1 MLCSFMRNG
10 GMVYVLEAMGLADQ
24 GNATAY
30 IMIDYVI

>member
-1 MLCSFMRNG
+1 
-10 GMVYVLEAMGLADQ
+10 VYVLEAMGLADQ

>member
-1 MLCSFMRNG
+1 
-10 GMVYVLEAMGLADQ
+10 MVYVLEAMGLSDQ